1 MGAMGKKIS
10 SFFLTKYTV
19 HILLMPLLG
28 YLLVI
33 SEFDIDSVF
42 LCAIIPIKSY
52 SNAEAEKGIIL
63 TR

>member
-1 MGAMGKKIS
+1 MGKKIY

-19 HILLMPLLG
+19 HILLMSLLG

-42 LCAIIPIKSY
+42 LCAIITIKSY